1 MFKPTLALLA
11 ATMAT
16 GSAVAPAFA
25 QDDGALRISVRYSD
39 LDLATAD
46 GRERLDTRVRVA
58 IRAIC
63 NSEPRQTAR
72 LRVASQECEAHA
84 RRSVDPQLASL
95 LNGSSAR
102 FASEK
107 PPVVAAP

>member
-11 ATMAT
+11 VTLAA
-16 GSAVAPAFA
+16 GGVVAPAMA
-25 QDDGALRISVRYSD
+25 QADTTPQVTIRYSD

-46 GRERLDTRVRVA
+46 GRERLDTRVRLA
-58 IRAIC
+58 IRTMC
-63 NSEPRQTAR
+63 NSEPRQS
-72 LRVASQECEAHA
+72 LRQRAASLECAA
-84 RRSVDPQLASL
+84 NAQRSVNPQVASL
-95 LNGSSAR
+95 LKGSSAR